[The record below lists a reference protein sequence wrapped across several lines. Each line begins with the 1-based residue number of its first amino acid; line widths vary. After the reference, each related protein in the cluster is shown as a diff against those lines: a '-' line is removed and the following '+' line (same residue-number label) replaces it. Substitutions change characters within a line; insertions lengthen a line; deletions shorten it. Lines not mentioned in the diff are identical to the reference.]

1 MKRLGIPDSQII
13 LMLADDVAC
22 NPRNPFAGTVY
33 SNADRRTDLY
43 GEQIEVDY
51 KGEEVSVETFLRLLS
66 GSSSTARLIVLRE
79 MELSV
84 DLSLCCP
91 TLCRSTT
98 RFNSCFETAHD
109 GFEIERFRLHDWTW
123 W

>member
-33 SNADRRTDLY
+33 SNKDRKTDLY
-43 GEQIEVDY
+43 GEKIEVDY

-66 GSSSTARLIVLRE
+66 G
-79 MELSV
+79 
-84 DLSLCCP
+84 
-91 TLCRSTT
+91 RSHDQRRTW
-98 RFNSCFETAHD
+98 SCS
-109 GFEIERFRLHDWTW
+109 
-123 W
+123 